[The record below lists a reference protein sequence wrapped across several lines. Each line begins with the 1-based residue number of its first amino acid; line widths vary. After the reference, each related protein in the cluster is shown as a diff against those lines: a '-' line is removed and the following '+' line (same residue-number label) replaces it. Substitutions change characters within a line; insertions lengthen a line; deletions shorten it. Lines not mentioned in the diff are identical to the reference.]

1 VSSQVGLAAERRM
14 VVLIRRW
21 IDQDQVRGK
30 AEIEEPTAENEEL
43 VCRRRKRRTGR
54 ERGEEGRASSSTL
67 QLPNDPPLRRQR
79 PC

>member
-1 VSSQVGLAAERRM
+1 MSSQVGLAAERRM

-43 VCRRRKRRTGR
+43 VCRRRKRRTGK
-54 ERGEEGRASSSTL
+54 GRASSSTL